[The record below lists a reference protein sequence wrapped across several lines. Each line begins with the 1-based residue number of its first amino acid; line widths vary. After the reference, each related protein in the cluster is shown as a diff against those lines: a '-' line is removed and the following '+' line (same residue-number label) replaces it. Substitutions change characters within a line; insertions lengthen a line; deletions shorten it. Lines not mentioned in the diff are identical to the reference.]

1 MLPKFSEESKT
12 DVSNLPY
19 PLKQVK
25 QAQSCRRRH
34 RSSSAPKENVL
45 AIGIENPF
53 GMPINQRR
61 ERIIPLGLKLF
72 HSRTDEEEEE
82 LRQVEEEDMAKS
94 SSDEEEDEDKVFK
107 LSEAVKKRKKMERQ
121 MKRAQE
127 KVKRLVEKKQLED
140 QNQESKACFTSDG
153 RPILG

>member
-1 MLPKFSEESKT
+1 M
-12 DVSNLPY
+12 
-19 PLKQVK
+19 
-25 QAQSCRRRH
+25 AQGG
-34 RSSSAPKENVL
+34 P
-45 AIGIENPF
+45 AIHGGET
-53 GMPINQRR
+53 QHAAAV
-61 ERIIPLGLKLF
+61 EA
-72 HSRTDEEEEE
+72 EEEE

-140 QNQESKACFTSDG
+140 QNQESKVCFTSDG
-153 RPILG
+153 RPILDKVYELSESETESEDDQSMTTQNAVIISSSAESIGKMKGLVRNPKDPRNPRDY